1 MSGRIRNHQPDP
13 ESGIPAVER
22 ALLGSVLKIS
32 STLIGPRTH
41 LKLFAREA
49 NRILEIVDSYDYDFA
64 GQQAKIPR
72 LLGIEDTSRNWS
84 LYMLLDHLIR
94 VDREILTVIK
104 ELNRGYVPHGELQ
117 LADFKPDLDCG
128 AETIEAFQETARTFQ
143 SDVHGLLPLRTT
155 ARFAHPWFGP
165 LDARGWTALAA
176 AHHRIHRR
184 QARKIVAVLGV
195 T

>member
-1 MSGRIRNHQPDP
+1 M
-13 ESGIPAVER
+13 
-22 ALLGSVLKIS
+22 LGSALKIS

-64 GQQAKIPR
+64 GQRAKIPR
-72 LLGIEDTSRNWS
+72 LLGIEDSSRNWS
-84 LYMLLDHLIR
+84 LYMLLDHLVC
-94 VDREILTVIK
+94 VDRGILSVIQA
-104 ELNRGYVPHGELQ
+104 LHQGYTPHHDIRI
-117 LADFKPDLDCG
+117 ADFKPDRDCG
-128 AETIEAFQETARTFQ
+128 AETIEAFQEMAREFQ
-143 SDVHGLLPLRTT
+143 SAVHGLLPLRTT
-155 ARFAHPWFGP
+155 ARLAHPWFGP